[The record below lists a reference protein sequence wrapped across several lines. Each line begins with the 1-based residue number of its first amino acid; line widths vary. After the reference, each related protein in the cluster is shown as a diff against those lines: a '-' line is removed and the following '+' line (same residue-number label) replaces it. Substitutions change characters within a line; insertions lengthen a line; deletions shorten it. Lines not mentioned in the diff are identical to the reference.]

1 MPTQRHTP
9 PEEARALLS
18 RHTIDMVISDLD
30 GTLLSPT
37 SQISPRIRAAVEAV
51 LKAGIRFTLASGRP
65 KMSVMDIMQELAFQ
79 DAYIAG
85 GGAYVEDP
93 SQNLVIEHQVFDR
106 ETIETITFLARQ
118 CKASLLFEE
127 PERMYLEGPDE
138 ISRLF
143 NKMAGFPIPRVDDAL
158 AEAKTLPTKIVLVAE
173 AEVLAAL
180 DPSLE
185 AMHDRLSVA
194 SSYPTL
200 RDVTPAGM
208 NKGSALEK
216 LSRHVGIPGDRIL
229 AIGDGWN
236 DKSMFD
242 IAAIGVA
249 VANATPNVLAEAD
262 IIAPSNEDDG
272 VAWVLEQV
280 LATRT
285 GSARPASQR

>member
-1 MPTQRHTP
+1 MPPESHTP
-9 PEEARALLS
+9 PEQARDILS
-18 RHTIDMVISDLD
+18 RHAIDMIISDLD
-30 GTLLSPT
+30 GTLLSPA
-37 SQISPRIRAAVEAV
+37 SQISPRTRAAVKAILE
-51 LKAGIRFTLASGRP
+51 AGIRFTLASGRP
-65 KMSVMDIMQELAFQ
+65 KMSVIDIMQELAFE
-79 DAYIAG
+79 DTYIAG

-106 ETIETITFLARQ
+106 DTIEKIAFLARQ
-118 CKASLLFEE
+118 CGASLLFEE
-127 PERMYLEGPDE
+127 PERMYLESTDE

-143 NKMAGFPIPRVDDAL
+143 NEMAGFPIPRVDDVL
-158 AEAKTLPTKIVLVAE
+158 AEATTLPTKIVLVAE
-173 AEVLAAL
+173 AEVLSAL

-185 AMHDRLSVA
+185 AMHDRLSMA

-216 LSRHVGIPGDRIL
+216 LSRHVGIPGERIL

-242 IAAIGVA
+242 VAAVGVA

-280 LATRT
+280 LAVHT
-285 GSARPASQR
+285 ARSLPAPRR